1 MVNRLDPLKASLIV
15 AQAHGRFRGVRLTG
29 PAWFA
34 DHVERIVENAP
45 GVNYFIQ
52 PFRIND
58 LHQIDYYY
66 ESKTYQLVVSD
77 NPITIA
83 SARSIGQQ
91 GATQL
96 TPS

>member
-1 MVNRLDPLKASLIV
+1 MQTIY
-15 AQAHGRFRGVRLTG
+15 T
-29 PAWFA
+29 
-34 DHVERIVENAP
+34 
-45 GVNYFIQ
+45 